1 MKWTVLLSSLAV
13 AVVAVLMS
21 ATPAMAQEVNWR
33 RDYAAARKEATET
46 GRPLLM
52 DFGTAGCTWCR
63 KLDAT
68 TFRDPRIVKL
78 LNERFIPVKID
89 ADREIRLV
97 QALGIDS
104 YPTIV
109 LANPEGHVLGRQ
121 VGFAEVGEMSALLA
135 KAPQRA
141 VAAPVAAPRE
151 PAQPAPPVAAPREQA
166 LQVPAREPAV
176 SGVLAQARADYE
188 AKRYA
193 ECLRQ
198 CNLIMIALPTSPE
211 AHEARQLA
219 QQITMDPVSTRLVK
233 DQINAGLA
241 TLQPKLAAALE
252 R

>member
-1 MKWTVLLSSLAV
+1 
-13 AVVAVLMS
+13 
-21 ATPAMAQEVNWR
+21 
-33 RDYAAARKEATET
+33 
-46 GRPLLM
+46 
-52 DFGTAGCTWCR
+52 
-63 KLDAT
+63 
-68 TFRDPRIVKL
+68 VKL
-78 LNERFIPVKID
+78 LNDRFIPVKID

-141 VAAPVAAPRE
+141 PAAPAAASRE
-151 PAQPAPPVAAPREQA
+151 PAQPAPP
-166 LQVPAREPAV
+166 REPTV
-176 SGVLAQARADYE
+176 SGVLAQARAEYE